1 MVMVTLT
8 ISSAS
13 KPPAFARGFPLLIEA
28 PEDATVADVKA
39 SIAAK
44 YPKVSCVLDFTLQ
57 YVHYAFKS
65 IIDALNA

>member
-1 MVMVTLT
+1 MVALT

-13 KPPAFARGFPLLIEA
+13 KPPAFAPGLPLSIEV

-44 YPKVSCVLDFTLQ
+44 YPKVGLLLDL
-57 YVHYAFKS
+57 
-65 IIDALNA
+65 AL